1 MLNQVIH
8 NATITLQLPLDM
20 SASGEIAALRSAGIP
35 VDELGN
41 ATSGYLFVRTTGRGD
56 HQTNTFRWFAA
67 GIGLAVG
74 LVVANLARLHIT
86 DDGNMRM
93 ESFFDRCRIDVDM
106 NDPRFGTK
114 L

>member
-20 SASGEIAALRSAGIP
+20 SASAEITALRSAGIP

-56 HQTNTFRWFAA
+56 HQTNTFRWFAT
-67 GIGLAVG
+67 GIGLAPAISVSSQPIP
-74 LVVANLARLHIT
+74 VASAAA
-86 DDGNMRM
+86 
-93 ESFFDRCRIDVDM
+93 EEA
-106 NDPRFGTK
+106 PAW
-114 L
+114 

>member
-20 SASGEIAALRSAGIP
+20 SASAEIAALRSAGIP

-56 HQTNTFRWFAA
+56 HQTNTFRWFA
-67 GIGLAVG
+67 GSIGRAPAVAATNAARPVG
-74 LVVANLARLHIT
+74 VVEAAAA
-86 DDGNMRM
+86 
-93 ESFFDRCRIDVDM
+93 SAW
-106 NDPRFGTK
+106 
-114 L
+114 

>member
-20 SASGEIAALRSAGIP
+20 SADAELAALRSAGIP

-56 HQTNTFRWFAA
+56 HLINTFRWFATS
-67 GIGLAVG
+67 IGRTPVG
-74 LVVANLARLHIT
+74 SAQNAQAPVSTVASA
-86 DDGNMRM
+86 
-93 ESFFDRCRIDVDM
+93 SAW
-106 NDPRFGTK
+106 
-114 L
+114 